1 MRDPSQ
7 AELETALEFVSG
19 PLNGEAADD
28 VASAWRYGYGRL
40 DVSAKRVEEFYP
52 FEHFID
58 QRWGGKSLPDPVL
71 GWTHLSA
78 TGGHPGQDAKHCAIR
93 RWVSPIAGPIE
104 VQGRLVHTADKGDGV
119 RGWIISSRH
128 GAIKEWTVKHGGHD
142 TVVESLDV
150 EPGEKID
157 FVVDCL
163 KTSDFDSFNWAPI
176 IRTKQVAGS
185 ATSVVQLWHST
196 NDFSGPAPAR
206 LNPWEQLAQAL
217 LVSNEFVFV
226 D

>member
-1 MRDPSQ
+1 M
-7 AELETALEFVSG
+7 
-19 PLNGEAADD
+19 
-28 VASAWRYGYGRL
+28 
-40 DVSAKRVEEFYP
+40 
-52 FEHFID
+52 
-58 QRWGGKSLPDPVL
+58 
-71 GWTHLSA
+71 
-78 TGGHPGQDAKHCAIR
+78 
-93 RWVSPIAGPIE
+93 
-104 VQGRLVHTADKGDGV
+104 ADKGDGV
-119 RGWIISSRH
+119 RGWIISSRQ

-142 TVVESLDV
+142 TTVESLAV

-163 KTSDFDSFNWAPI
+163 KSSDFDSFNWAPI

-196 NDFSGPAPAR
+196 NDFSGPAPPR
-206 LNPWEQLAQAL
+206 LSPWEQLAQAL